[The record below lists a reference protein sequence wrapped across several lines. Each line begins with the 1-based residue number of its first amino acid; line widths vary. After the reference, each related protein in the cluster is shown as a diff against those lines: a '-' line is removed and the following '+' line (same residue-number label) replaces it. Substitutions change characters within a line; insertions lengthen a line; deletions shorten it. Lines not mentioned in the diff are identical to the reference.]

1 MGELNKKTTAISQK
15 AIRSFCNIMN
25 QETNPLHFFN
35 FLDEFSIYN
44 HALVDSTNQLTD
56 IKTDNNYFLF
66 RFPYPKYQ
74 QTEGV

>member
-35 FLDEFSIYN
+35 FLD
-44 HALVDSTNQLTD
+44 
-56 IKTDNNYFLF
+56 
-66 RFPYPKYQ
+66 
-74 QTEGV
+74 